1 MACVVI
7 HSSQTENRELN
18 KRTAESEASPPPAR
32 TAAAPYRPS
41 HGVRRPRGTSES
53 RRVGGVHVLRPL
65 DGVQRLDDQHNV
77 AMVASAAKGV
87 FPSRY
92 ELRVCGDL
100 QCPWVP
106 DLDAVAARSSFPAT
120 LSEPG
125 GGRTGAHSTPL
136 GESHSATLG
145 RPASFA
151 LLSTPPGALLRTA
164 SPELLSRRSSRSA
177 NSPQA
182 FSPTCCASAPAYLH
196 PPAFAESPSF
206 AIDSRLES
214 RQGAT

>member
-1 MACVVI
+1 MMRRLNI
-7 HSSQTENRELN
+7 HLPNTNST
-18 KRTAESEASPPPAR
+18 KKFATF
-32 TAAAPYRPS
+32 
-41 HGVRRPRGTSES
+41 
-53 RRVGGVHVLRPL
+53 
-65 DGVQRLDDQHNV
+65 VQRLDDQHNV

-151 LLSTPPGALLRTA
+151 LLSTPPGALLCTVYLRQ
-164 SPELLSRRSSRSA
+164 LRRSRPRSA
-177 NSPQA
+177 NSPHA

-206 AIDSRLES
+206 RLRLRLES